1 MFSELHEKLE
11 QDAYENGL
19 AYGLAKLFT
28 LVKGYFS
35 DTKITIKSIDGKYQ
49 LGYVTTRHTGNPEL
63 PVEMMIVSVYSSENL
78 NDVVRLYSKI
88 VEKIDVKF
96 IYTSDEK
103 EIEQIRQSMLK
114 HGFKEKDKD

>member
-1 MFSELHEKLE
+1 
-11 QDAYENGL
+11 
-19 AYGLAKLFT
+19 
-28 LVKGYFS
+28 
-35 DTKITIKSIDGKYQ
+35 
-49 LGYVTTRHTGNPEL
+49 
-63 PVEMMIVSVYSSENL
+63 MIVSVYSSENL